1 MFGSYSSY
9 SSMSTVQM
17 TTPIDIGASTAGSST
32 VCAFPSWPRR
42 SYLDDH
48 NSSASS
54 FLSDEDLFLDDF
66 DTCSFSS
73 SSSSRSSSNA
83 SSISPPADWC
93 QAAEPFVAQVQ
104 AEPQQPTEEEYLEIQ
119 RQRQAYQRELV
130 RSVLKE
136 KETRKQARRQRR
148 AATGPSTTSSKK
160 SNKLTA
166 ISEDA

>member
-1 MFGSYSSY
+1 MFGSFSSY

-54 FLSDEDLFLDDF
+54 FLSDEDLLDDF
-66 DTCSFSS
+66 DCSFAQST
-73 SSSSRSSSNA
+73 SSRSSSNA
-83 SSISPPADWC
+83 SSISPPAWRE
-93 QAAEPFVAQVQ
+93 QFVAAV
-104 AEPQQPTEEEYLEIQ
+104 EPTEDELEMQ
-119 RQRQAYQRELV
+119 RQRQAHQQAYQRELV

-136 KETRKQARRQRR
+136 KETRKQARRQRK
-148 AATGPSTTSSKK
+148 AAAGPSKK

-166 ISEDA
+166 IAESS